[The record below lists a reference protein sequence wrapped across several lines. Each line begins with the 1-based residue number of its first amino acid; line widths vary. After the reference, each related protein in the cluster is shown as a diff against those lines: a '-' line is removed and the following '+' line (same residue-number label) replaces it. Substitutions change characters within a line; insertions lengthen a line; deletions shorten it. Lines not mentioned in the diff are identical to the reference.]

1 MADTDTYVGVFMREL
16 PPDWWLPDGYT
27 LTPHGSTA
35 PLMATDPAGHPRFIY
50 PVPGFRPPP
59 ERERSI
65 AQTITRELGPP
76 PKLGFSPETRQVL
89 GMERPDLLGTVDR
102 AFYAPLEL
110 GAYVLDLANYG
121 IQASVV
127 AGVEGA
133 GRAGW
138 IADTAGWRKELL
150 GFLEFLGIEAG
161 RSPVTAMARGAEAA
175 AAAKVQA
182 SELGEAARVG
192 LARAEAARAGLALR
206 AQAVAQGFS
215 PMIVRMETVAGLP
228 EGRSFAVLD
237 VVEADTAFPSSATS
251 GTAFPG
257 ATVLRSLTTWLERV
271 RAGKEFDR
279 QQAARYRFNQIY
291 VEKISGKGYWVL
303 DSYEPRDPALGAGP
317 VSRKF
322 TQLAD
327 IKEDSAFAML
337 TEAKRKYSPGT
348 RIADV
353 RSRPDRLVET
363 YLSGQL
369 WLEVPI
375 QTSPVPASILR
386 KAKELSIKIRDIN
399 GTIYE

>member
-1 MADTDTYVGVFMREL
+1 MAETDAYVGVFMREL
-16 PPDWWLPDGYT
+16 PPDWWLPDGYS
-27 LTPHGSTA
+27 LTPPGATA

-50 PVPGFRPPP
+50 PVPGFRPPL

-65 AQTITRELGPP
+65 AQTITRELGSP
-76 PKLGFSPETRQVL
+76 PKLGFSPETRQAL

-110 GAYVLDLANYG
+110 GAYLLDLANYG

-161 RSPVTAMARGAEAA
+161 RSPATAMARGAEAA
-175 AAAKVQA
+175 AASKVQA
-182 SELGEAARVG
+182 SALGEAARVG

-206 AQAVAQGFS
+206 AQAVAQGLS
-215 PMIVRMETVAGLP
+215 PMIVRMEIVAGLP

-237 VVEADTAFPSSATS
+237 VVEADTAFSTAATP
-251 GTAFPG
+251 GAAFPG
-257 ATVLRSLTTWLERV
+257 VTVLRTLTTWLERI

-279 QQAARYRFNQIY
+279 QQAARYQFNQIY
-291 VEKISGKGYWVL
+291 IEKMSGKKYWVL
-303 DSYEPRDPALGAGP
+303 DSYGPLDPMLGAGP

-327 IKEDSAFAML
+327 IKEESAFAML
-337 TEAKRKYSPGT
+337 QEAYRKYRPGV
-348 RIADV
+348 RIAEV
-353 RSRPDRLVET
+353 PSRPEELLESH
-363 YLSGQL
+363 LMGQL
-369 WLEVPI
+369 WLEVPV
-375 QTSPVPASILR
+375 QTKPVPSSIISKASS
-386 KAKELSIKIRDIN
+386 LSIKIRDIE
-399 GTIYE
+399 GRIY